1 MKSQGWFQRTH
12 NTSNQTENMLYKGS
26 VSWTQSN
33 IFHLSLPKQNKNKIK
48 KNIPKTGTQ
57 KQETRN
63 KQPTTKNKPKGKT
76 SKGNNTKRKQ
86 QNETQGSYHVHASCP
101 LRAPALLGWES
112 LMQMSLGGSLQ
123 GLQPQVVTGWS
134 WGPMAV
140 LHTAEWMC
148 RPTDGHTPGF
158 MGWAGSEA
166 W

>member
-1 MKSQGWFQRTH
+1 MSLGPKAIFS
-12 NTSNQTENMLYKGS
+12 TS
-26 VSWTQSN
+26 
-33 IFHLSLPKQNKNKIK
+33 PCQNKTKTKLK
-48 KNIPKTGTQ
+48 KYPQNRHTKTRNQ
-57 KQETRN
+57 KQT
-63 KQPTTKNKPKGKT
+63 TTKNKPKGKT

-158 MGWAGSEA
+158 TGRAGSEA